1 MEQKEIRK
9 WVVNATEAIN
19 RTCDVIFKQYEDV
32 ISLFNEEIVKAC
44 SKKKHSVVYKTDNEI
59 TSNDLQYFYRCIG
72 YVVEVEETPKYKDG
86 IEYTIYKLK
95 IIW

>member
-1 MEQKEIRK
+1 MEQKETRK

-19 RTCDVIFKQYEDV
+19 RTCEAIFKQYEDV

-44 SKKKHSVVYKTDNEI
+44 SKKKHSVVYKTDNET
-59 TSNDLQYFYRCIG
+59 TSNDLQYFYKCIG
-72 YVVEVEETPKYKDG
+72 YVVEVEEAPKYKDG

-95 IIW
+95 IMW